1 MNDNLFFSGQDSIS
15 SVFEVHL
22 KSKISE
28 HNCRSSGNISRN
40 NIRHQILQEV
50 FLKLRENICLFHKEN
65 MLVSRLH

>member
-28 HNCRSSGNISRN
+28 HNCRSSGNISH

-50 FLKLRENICLFHKEN
+50 FLKLRENMSF
-65 MLVSRLH
+65 S